1 MQHPIK
7 GGCCT
12 KKGPV
17 SLKKVFFAGYMSLYI
32 TAINSG
38 SNGNCYYVGNQT
50 EAVLIDVGISCNA
63 VEKRLALLG
72 LPINRIKAIFVSHEH
87 TDHTRGVSTMAN
99 KYSLPVYISNE
110 TARNGPRLIS
120 HLATTFKAHEPISIG
135 DLQVTA
141 FNKCHDASDPHS
153 FTISSNGITVG
164 VFTDHGI
171 VCDATIHYFK
181 KCHAAFLESNYDET
195 MLENGPYSEILKNR
209 IRGGQGH
216 LSNAQA
222 LELFKTHRPDFMTH
236 LLLSHLSSRNNSPE
250 LASQLFTPH
259 AGHTQIIL
267 ASRTEATNVFEI
279 SAS

>member
-1 MQHPIK
+1 MLHEGRATISPK
-7 GGCCT
+7 N
-12 KKGPV
+12 
-17 SLKKVFFAGYMSLYI
+17 VFFAGYMSLFI

-50 EAVLIDVGISCNA
+50 EAVLIDIGISCNA

-72 LPINRIKAIFVSHEH
+72 LPINRVKAIFVSHEH
-87 TDHTRGVSTMAN
+87 TDHTRGVSTTAN

-110 TARNGPRLIS
+110 TARHGPRLIS
-120 HLATTFKAHEPISIG
+120 HLAKTFQAHDPIIIG

-171 VCDATIHYFK
+171 VCDDTIHYFK
-181 KCHAAFLESNYDET
+181 KCHAAFLESNYDEM

-216 LSNAQA
+216 LSNTQA
-222 LELFKTHRPDFMTH
+222 LELFTKHRPDFMTH

-250 LASQLFTPH
+250 IASRLFSPH
-259 AGHTQIIL
+259 AGLTRIIM
-267 ASRTEATNVFEI
+267 ASRTQATEVFEI